1 MKLHRLAFLFPL
13 VIALGCGSSGSNNGD
28 GSADRPD
35 SADVSTD
42 KPDVPADHPADVAD
56 GSSLDL
62 AADVAHDATD
72 ASDAAGDAADA
83 ADASADVGADS
94 AAADGGADGAS
105 DAADGAAA
113 DVAPG
118 TLPLRLAE
126 TVLVSDHAGADG
138 GVDGG
143 GSDAGV
149 TVDPNLVNAWGLA
162 FNPTGP
168 LWVADNHSGLSTV
181 YNAQGQVQSLVVT
194 IPTAAGGTPPS
205 APTGLVFN
213 PTANFMGDHFIFS
226 SEDGTIV
233 GWQTGT
239 TATLRADNSAAHAVY
254 KGLALATQNATS
266 RLFATDFHNGK
277 IDVFDQTYAPITASG
292 GFTDPNLPTGF
303 APFGIQSLGTTLYVT
318 YAKQDDA
325 AMDDSPGPGMGYVD
339 VFTFDGTLQMRL
351 ISGGALNSPW
361 AIAMAPA
368 NFGGWSNALLV
379 GNFGDGH
386 INAYNGV
393 TGGLLGA
400 ALDPGGVPL
409 AIDGL
414 WALVFGNG
422 TAGAATNQL
431 FFSAGPMM
439 EMHGQLGRLDVAP

>member
-1 MKLHRLAFLFPL
+1 MEFRRLVVIFPA
-13 VIALGCGSSGSNNGD
+13 VIALSCSSSSSNNNDAAG
-28 GSADRPD
+28 DRPD

-42 KPDVPADHPADVAD
+42 HADVSTDHADVPADSPADVAD
-56 GSSLDL
+56 GSS
-62 AADVAHDATD
+62 ADVA
-72 ASDAAGDAADA
+72 DAADA
-83 ADASADVGADS
+83 AD
-94 AAADGGADGAS
+94 GGVDGAV
-105 DAADGAAA
+105 DATDGAAA

-126 TVLVSDHAGADG
+126 TVLVSDQLGTDGGADG
-138 GVDGG
+138 GVG
-143 GSDAGV
+143 DAGV
-149 TVDPNLVNAWGLA
+149 VVDPNLVNAWGLA

-168 LWVADNHSGLSTV
+168 LWVADNHTGLSTV
-181 YNAQGQVQSLVVT
+181 YSGQGQVQALVVT
-194 IPTAAGGTPPS
+194 VPVADGGTPPS

-213 PTANFMGDHFIFS
+213 PTAANFMGDHFIFS

-239 TATLRADNSAAHAVY
+239 TATVRADNSAANSVY
-254 KGLALATQNATS
+254 KGLTLATQGGAS

-277 IDVFDQTYAPITASG
+277 VDVFDQTYAKVTASG

-303 APFGIQSLGTTLYVT
+303 APFGIQALGANVYVT
-318 YAKQDDA
+318 YAQQDDM
-325 AMDDSPGPGMGYVD
+325 AMDDNRGPGKGYVD
-339 VFTFDGTLQMRL
+339 VFNFDGALQKRL
-351 ISGGALNSPW
+351 ISQGALNSPW
-361 AIAMAPA
+361 AVAAAPA

-386 INAYNGV
+386 INAYNPA
-393 TGGLLGA
+393 TGNLLGT
-400 ALDPGGVPL
+400 ALDPTGIPL

-422 TAGAATNQL
+422 TAGAATNEL

-439 EMHGQLGRLDVAP
+439 EMHGMLGRLDVVP